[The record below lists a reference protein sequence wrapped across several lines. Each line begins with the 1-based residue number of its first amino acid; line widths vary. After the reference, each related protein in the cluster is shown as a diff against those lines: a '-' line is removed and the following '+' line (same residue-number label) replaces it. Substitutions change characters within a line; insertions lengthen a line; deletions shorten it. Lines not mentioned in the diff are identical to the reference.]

1 MSSPTL
7 LDYAYLANAVYS
19 IDDHAVIDYLVKQ
32 RRSEWAVRLWRAG
45 TASNGFQGAILESDS
60 DVVCA
65 YKGTQL
71 GGATARQDLM
81 NDLTLA
87 INLIPTQAMAAAEM
101 VVAARSIAGR
111 KPHSLVGHSLGGVLA
126 QLIGY
131 FSGLPFVTFNAPG
144 MLGNVELVPFLYRGT
159 SPGGPIQGF
168 NMILL
173 TDWIGNYGRHIGKTE
188 RFMTPGALNPWGG
201 RAFMAHM
208 MANVLLVLESKAAWA
223 AKVLAALI

>member
-1 MSSPTL
+1 MPTL
-7 LDYAYLANAVYS
+7 LDYAHMASAVYS
-19 IDDHAVIDYLVKQ
+19 IDDNAVTDYLVKQ
-32 RRSEWAVRLWRAG
+32 GLSEWSVRVWQAG
-45 TASNGFQGAILESDS
+45 TASDGFQGAILESDS

-65 YKGTQL
+65 YKGTQTS
-71 GGATARQDLM
+71 GTTVKQDFL
-81 NDLTLA
+81 NDVTLA
-87 INLIPTQAMAAAEM
+87 INLIPSQAMAAADM
-101 VVAARSIAGR
+101 MSAARQIAGQ
-111 KPHSLVGHSLGGVLA
+111 KPISLVGHSLGGGLA

-131 FSGLPFVTFNAPG
+131 FSGAPFVTFNAPG

-159 SPGGPIQGF
+159 RPGGPIKGF

-223 AKVLAALI
+223 AKVLAELV

>member
-1 MSSPTL
+1 MPTL
-7 LDYAYLANAVYS
+7 FDYAHLATAVYS
-19 IDDHAVIDYLVKQ
+19 IDDNAVIEYLVKQ
-32 RRSEWAVRLWRAG
+32 GRSEWSVRVWQAG
-45 TASNGFQGAILESDS
+45 TASNGFQGAVLESDS

-65 YKGTQL
+65 YKGTQVS
-71 GGATARQDLM
+71 GATVRQDLL
-81 NDLTLA
+81 NDVTLA
-87 INLIPTQAMAAAEM
+87 INLIPSQAMAAAEM
-101 VVAARSIAGR
+101 VAAARCIAGR
-111 KPHSLVGHSLGGVLA
+111 KPISLVGHSLGGGLA

-131 FSGLPFVTFNAPG
+131 FSGAPFVTFNAPG

-159 SPGGPIQGF
+159 SPGSPVRGF

-223 AKVLAALI
+223 AKVLAELV

>member
-1 MSSPTL
+1 MPTL
-7 LDYAYLANAVYS
+7 LDYAHMANAVYS
-19 IDDHAVIDYLVKQ
+19 IDDNAVIDYLVKQ
-32 RRSEWAVRLWRAG
+32 GRSEWSVRLWEAG

-65 YKGTQL
+65 YKGTQTS
-71 GGATARQDLM
+71 GATVRQDLL
-81 NDLTLA
+81 NDAVLA
-87 INLIPTQAMAAAEM
+87 INLIPSQAMAAKDMA
-101 VVAARSIAGR
+101 VAARCIAGR
-111 KPHSLVGHSLGGVLA
+111 KPVSLVGHSLGGGLA

-131 FSGLPFVTFNAPG
+131 FSGIPFVTFNAPG

-159 SPGGPIQGF
+159 RPGGPIRGF

-208 MANVLLVLESKAAWA
+208 MANVLRVLELKAAWA
-223 AKVLAALI
+223 AKVLAELV

>member
-1 MSSPTL
+1 MPTL
-7 LDYAYLANAVYS
+7 LDYAHLATAVYS
-19 IDDHAVIDYLVKQ
+19 IDDQGMIDYLVKQ
-32 RRSEWAVRLWRAG
+32 GRSEWSVRLWEAG

-71 GGATARQDLM
+71 GGATARQDLL
-81 NDLTLA
+81 NDATLA
-87 INLIPTQAMAAAEM
+87 INLIPSQAMPAAGMMAAA
-101 VVAARSIAGR
+101 SGIAGR
-111 KPHSLVGHSLGGVLA
+111 KPISLVGHSLGGGLA

-131 FSGLPFVTFNAPG
+131 FTGAAFVTFNAPG

-159 SPGGPIQGF
+159 KPGGPVRGF
-168 NMILL
+168 NMILW

-188 RFMTPGALNPWGG
+188 RFMTPGAFNPWGG

-223 AKVLAALI
+223 AKALTDLV

>member
-1 MSSPTL
+1 MPTL
-7 LDYAYLANAVYS
+7 FDYAHLATAVYS
-19 IDDHAVIDYLVKQ
+19 IDDNAVTEYLVKQ
-32 RRSEWAVRLWRAG
+32 GRSEWSVRVWQAG
-45 TASNGFQGAILESDS
+45 TASNGFQGAVLESDS
-60 DVVCA
+60 EVVCA

-71 GGATARQDLM
+71 SGSTVRQDLL
-81 NDLTLA
+81 NDVTLA
-87 INLIPTQAMAAAEM
+87 INLIPNQAMAAAEM
-101 VVAARSIAGR
+101 VAAARCIAGR
-111 KPHSLVGHSLGGVLA
+111 KPISLVGHSLGGGLA

-131 FSGLPFVTFNAPG
+131 FSGAPFVTFNAPG

-159 SPGGPIQGF
+159 SPGSPVRGF

-223 AKVLAALI
+223 AKVLIELV